1 MVQMVNLVSMV
12 ETQDFTDILRVA
24 VLNHKQTLVSM
35 AEILVSMAEILVSR
49 VETPDFTDILKVADQ
64 IPNKAL
70 VMAFTTEI
78 LAVVSMEEMMSEMD
92 QEDVQMVRVV
102 VVQMV
107 TAGTVAST
115 MMSLAVDS
123 MAVRVKGV
131 VDGGKMGQ
139 NEKIK
144 MTIN

>member
-1 MVQMVNLVSMV
+1 MVRMSPMVTLVSMA
-12 ETQDFTDILRVA
+12 EILGFTDRKVA
-24 VLNHKQTLVSM
+24 ALNHKQTLVSM
-35 AEILVSMAEILVSR
+35 AEILVSRA
-49 VETPDFTDILKVADQ
+49 ETPDFTDILKVADQ
-64 IPNKAL
+64 IPNQAL

-102 VVQMV
+102 VQMV
-107 TAGTVAST
+107 TAGTAAST
-115 MMSLAVDS
+115 MMSLAVDF

>member
-1 MVQMVNLVSMV
+1 MVRMSPMVTLVSMA
-12 ETQDFTDILRVA
+12 EILGFTDRKVA
-24 VLNHKQTLVSM
+24 ALNHKQTLVSM
-35 AEILVSMAEILVSR
+35 AEILVSRA
-49 VETPDFTDILKVADQ
+49 ETPDFTDILKVADQ
-64 IPNKAL
+64 IPNQAL
-70 VMAFTTEI
+70 VRAFTTEI
-78 LAVVSMEEMMSEMD
+78 LAVVSMEAMMSEMD

-102 VVQMV
+102 VQMV
-107 TAGTVAST
+107 TAGTAAST
-115 MMSLAVDS
+115 MMSLAVDF